1 MIARAVSS
9 RLDLSGQRLSLL
21 TLFVAMAILLY
32 AGNAIARTVA
42 EGLFL
47 ANAGAKAVPLYL
59 IIVGLTAVPVA
70 AAMSRFIAKVSKVR
84 LFQVSL
90 LLAGAAA
97 VVLRL
102 LVVTGAMPV
111 WFAVL
116 IGIVLMEMLLN
127 LQFWLLIA
135 DFFTTLEQKRIIS
148 LLTIVLAV
156 GGTMGGGAA
165 SLLARAFD
173 ISDLLLMFPIPY
185 LLVFVLARR
194 LGREPA
200 MDVEDEGGE
209 ESLAASLK
217 SLPRLL
223 RQYPLITLM
232 AVVGFLDV
240 LMGGVGSYLAY
251 TVYIENFP
259 DEQRLTQFL
268 GTLRAAFCVF
278 EVLLVLLVTQ
288 PLIAKMGV
296 GRMNV
301 LYPLTSL
308 ISLIGLGFRPS
319 VPTAVIASLNFD
331 STSASLNTPVENLT
345 YNAVPPRFL
354 GQVRAISEGMLQP
367 AGLAG
372 GGLLLAAVQQS
383 MSFQQIAFLAI
394 ALSCVHVALGWWRGR
409 AYFAALSRQ
418 LSSRSVDL
426 TAADGVRTK
435 VPAAYAEEVSRLLSS
450 EDAEAR
456 SLGVELAARVGTHRF
471 LPEVLPVL
479 PSLDGAGRVAAVDYL
494 SALLRLGKEPD
505 VLELLEDGGDRVRVM
520 AVEALMAAQRK
531 IPEPRLRQLVESS
544 DLELRS
550 LALFAANPEQALA
563 EMDSDWGAP
572 KEAKRTVARVLG
584 SARDA
589 RYVPILA
596 RLMTDDS
603 VEVRGAAI
611 QGLAVLAPLPAPHRA
626 VVEAARD
633 QLDSEDATIR
643 RAVYEL
649 LAAEGEAH
657 LARLAQGLEDPHAMV
672 RSRVGEL
679 LAGLGDPAIPFVAGE
694 LHSPRPEVAESAL
707 SALGGIRTPAASET
721 ALQYLQAD
729 YARVEENLAWIDR
742 LPGPEDERW
751 RPLQIALEDSNTR
764 AVEKVLRVLDAFGH
778 SKILFHARMAL
789 RARDRRFRANAV
801 EALASISHRQFVL
814 PVVRVLEALAGE
826 GAERQADGG
835 IVEFTE
841 LFESEDRWIRA
852 AAGWVARE
860 LDHVVPESLL
870 RDPDKVVR
878 AVVGGSSDTKNS
890 EEPLMSRL
898 LFLKSVSL
906 FNGLSLDQLLALDDA
921 MRQED
926 FLEGETI
933 FEEGSLGEDFY
944 LLISGEVSVQ
954 TGEDSSRREVARLGP
969 GNFFGEMALFDDE
982 PRSATCVAATACVLL
997 ALDRHRFHS
1006 LLEQLPRLGLAINRE
1021 LSQRVRHADRAL
1033 AEATREQAS

>member
-9 RLDLSGQRLSLL
+9 RLDLTGQRLSLL

-32 AGNAIARTVA
+32 GGNAIARTVA

-59 IIVGLTAVPVA
+59 IIVGMTAVPVA
-70 AAMSRFIAKVSKVR
+70 AAMSRLIDRVSKVR
-84 LFQVSL
+84 MFQISL

-135 DFFTTLEQKRIIS
+135 EFFTTLEQKRIIS
-148 LLTIVLAV
+148 LLTITLAV

-165 SLLARAFD
+165 SLLARSFD
-173 ISDLLLMFPIPY
+173 IADLLLMFPVPY
-185 LLVFVLARR
+185 LLVFVLAQR
-194 LGREPA
+194 LGKEPA
-200 MDVEDEGGE
+200 MDVDDGGGE
-209 ESLAASLK
+209 ESLVESLK

-251 TVYIENFP
+251 TVYSESFP

-278 EVLLVLLVTQ
+278 EVLLVLCVTQ

-308 ISLIGLGFRPS
+308 VSLIGLGFRPS

-331 STSASLNTPVENLT
+331 STSASLNNPVENLT
-345 YNAVPPRFL
+345 YNAIPPRFL
-354 GQVRAISEGMLQP
+354 GQVRSISEGMLQP

-372 GGLLLAAVQQS
+372 GGLLLAAVQGS
-383 MSFQQIAFLAI
+383 MSFRQIAFLAI
-394 ALSCVHVALGWWRGR
+394 GLSCVHVVLGWWRGR
-409 AYFAALSRQ
+409 AYFDALSTQ
-418 LSSRSVDL
+418 LSSRTVDL
-426 TAADGVRTK
+426 TAADGARTK
-435 VPAAYAEEVSRLLSS
+435 VPDEYADEVSRLLSS

-456 SLGVELAARVGTHRF
+456 SLGVELAARVGTYRF
-471 LPEVLPVL
+471 LPEVVPVL
-479 PSLDGAGRVAAVDYL
+479 PTLEGSGRVAAVDYL
-494 SALLRLGKEPD
+494 SALIRLGKEAD
-505 VLELLEDGGDRVRVM
+505 VLDLLEHGPEGLQTM
-520 AVEALMAAQRK
+520 AVEALMSAQRR
-531 IPEPRLRQLVESS
+531 IPDARLQPLLASPDLGLRTLAHFAS
-544 DLELRS
+544 DADGGLMAISEGWDGT
-550 LALFAANPEQALA
+550 E
-563 EMDSDWGAP
+563 
-572 KEAKRTVARVLG
+572 EARTLIARVLG
-584 SARDA
+584 SAQRPQ
-589 RYVPILA
+589 YVGALA
-596 RLMTDDS
+596 HLMGDDS
-603 VEVRGAAI
+603 SRVRAEAI
-611 QGLAVLAPLPAPHRA
+611 KGLAALAPLPSVHRA
-626 VVEAARD
+626 VVDAATAH
-633 QLDSEDATIR
+633 LDDEDPKVR

-649 LAAEGEAH
+649 LAGEGESH
-657 LARLAQGLEDPHAMV
+657 LARLAQGLEDPHAVV

-679 LAGLGDPAIPFVAGE
+679 LAGFGDPAIPFVAGE
-694 LHSPRPEVAESAL
+694 LHSPRSEVGESAL
-707 SALGGIRTPAASET
+707 SALGQIRTPAASET

-729 YARVEENLAWIDR
+729 YARVEANLAWIDR
-742 LPGPEDERW
+742 LPSADDERW
-751 RPLQIALEDSNTR
+751 RPLLVALEDSNSR
-764 AVEKVLRVLDAFGH
+764 AVQKVLRVLDAFGH

-801 EALASISHRQFVL
+801 EALSSISHRQFVL
-814 PVVRVLEALAGE
+814 PVIRVLEALAGE
-826 GAERQADGG
+826 GSERDAEGG
-835 IVEFTE
+835 IIDFAA

-852 AAGWVARE
+852 AAGCVARD
-860 LDHVVPESLL
+860 LDHVIPEALL
-870 RDPDKVVR
+870 QDPDPVVR
-878 AVVGGSSDTKNS
+878 AVVGGPAESKNQ

-906 FNGLSLDQLLALDDA
+906 FNGLSLDQLLALDDT

-954 TGEDSSRREVARLGP
+954 TGDESSRHEVARLGP

-1021 LSQRVRHADRAL
+1021 LSQRVRQADRAL
-1033 AEATREQAS
+1033 AEATRGAGS